1 MNKIYVF
8 PVIPHPMGDCVYR
21 AVAEDGED
29 LASQVSSSEAWGKR
43 DLGVEGEVSPYY
55 KDKYTAKYPGG
66 YQIEYVPDW
75 KRHPALVKLLPT
87 ENTPNADSVNTAG
100 SKDDVGGCSGCGS
113 WIPNPNHAYSLR
125 IQLGI
130 GESGLFTG
138 RMFCTDCFVK
148 IETNMN
154 SEKVDGLKKEID
166 RMVDVLMGRQSS

>member
-1 MNKIYVF
+1 MA
-8 PVIPHPMGDCVYR
+8 HPIGDCTYR
-21 AVAEDGED
+21 AVAEDGEG
-29 LASQVSSSEAWGKR
+29 LATHVSSEEGWGKH
-43 DLGVEGEVSPYY
+43 DLGVGGEGFY
-55 KDKYTAKYPGG
+55 KDKYTAKYPDG
-66 YQIEYVPDW
+66 YQVEYVPDW
-75 KRHPALVKLLPT
+75 KRHPALVKLLPAA
-87 ENTPNADSVNTAG
+87 NTQIADSVNTAG
-100 SKDDVGGCSGCGS
+100 FKDDVEGCSGCGS

-166 RMVDVLMGRQSS
+166 RMVDVLIERQSS

>member
-8 PVIPHPMGDCVYR
+8 PVIPYPMGDCVYR

-87 ENTPNADSVNTAG
+87 ENTPNADSVTFTAHYFLDAAREIARNLQG
-100 SKDDVGGCSGCGS
+100 YGNFEGFNDHRGDG
-113 WIPNPNHAYSLR
+113 
-125 IQLGI
+125 
-130 GESGLFTG
+130 
-138 RMFCTDCFVK
+138 
-148 IETNMN
+148 
-154 SEKVDGLKKEID
+154 GLKDGAVMIIAEGLLEAYQ
-166 RMVDVLMGRQSS
+166 RAQA

>member
-87 ENTPNADSVNTAG
+87 ENTPNADSMQC
-100 SKDDVGGCSGCGS
+100 GCELDIHNPAKSVFC
-113 WIPNPNHAYSLR
+113 IPHGIVCITLVETERNR
-125 IQLGI
+125 VLGVLGVDHSSCSI
-130 GESGLFTG
+130 GTP
-138 RMFCTDCFVK
+138 CTVCSSAPGPS
-148 IETNMN
+148 N
-154 SEKVDGLKKEID
+154 S
-166 RMVDVLMGRQSS
+166 